1 MKRIY
6 CILSAA
12 AVLLALTAC
21 AAPASNTEN
30 ASPASQTAASQEPAS
45 QELASQVQEGH
56 SVPVESDGPEN
67 AAPEA
72 SASEALTLTVG
83 GQTFTVTLA
92 DNESARELAELFPL
106 TLNMS
111 ELNRNEKYFYLDSEL
126 PTDPYQ
132 PGQINAGDLM
142 LYGNNCLVLFYESF
156 SSGYS
161 YTRLG
166 RVDNSAGLA
175 EVLGTGNVE
184 VTFSLGDGM

>member
-12 AVLLALTAC
+12 TVLLALTAC
-21 AAPASNTEN
+21 AAPASNTGN
-30 ASPASQTAASQEPAS
+30 TSPAS
-45 QELASQVQEGH
+45 QELASQVQESH

-67 AAPEA
+67 AAPET
-72 SASEALTLTVG
+72 SASEVLTLTVG

-92 DNESARELAELFPL
+92 DNESAHQLVSLLPL

-142 LYGNNCLVLFYESF
+142 LYGNNCLVLFYKSF

-166 RVDNSAGLA
+166 RVDDSAGLA
-175 EVLGTGNVE
+175 EVLGTGDVE
-184 VTFSLGDGM
+184 VSLLN

>member
-6 CILSAA
+6 CVLSAA
-12 AVLLALTAC
+12 AVLALTAC
-21 AAPASNTEN
+21 TAPASNTGN
-30 ASPASQTAASQEPAS
+30 TSPASQTAASQEPAS
-45 QELASQVQEGH
+45 QAQE
-56 SVPVESDGPEN
+56 SPSAPAEPDGPEN
-67 AAPEA
+67 AAPDA
-72 SASEALTLTVG
+72 SALEVLTLTVG
-83 GQTFTVTLA
+83 GQAFTVTLT
-92 DNESARELAELFPL
+92 DNESAHQLVSLLPL

-111 ELNRNEKYFYLDSEL
+111 ELNRNEKYFYLDNEL

-166 RVDNSAGLA
+166 RVDDSAGLA
-175 EVLGTGNVE
+175 EVLGTGDVE
-184 VTFSLGDGM
+184 VTFSLGDSR

>member
-30 ASPASQTAASQEPAS
+30 TSPASQTAASQEPAS
-45 QELASQVQEGH
+45 QEPASQVQASSSAPAEPDR
-56 SVPVESDGPEN
+56 SEN
-67 AAPEA
+67 AAPGA
-72 SASEALTLTVG
+72 SASEVLTLTVG
-83 GQTFTVTLA
+83 GEAFTVTLA
-92 DNESARELAELFPL
+92 DNASARELAELFPL

-166 RVDNSAGLA
+166 RVDDSAGLA
-175 EVLGTGNVE
+175 EVLGTGDVE
-184 VTFSLGDGM
+184 VTLLN